1 MAHAPDLAQ
10 ATAFMWAG
18 ARLLDRRRFAHLFLG
33 GGRQATLDALRPYQH
48 ADGGFGSALEPD
60 LRGPDSQ
67 PVPTWTALV
76 ILDEADALD
85 DPLAT
90 RACDYLQTITT
101 AEGGVPFVLPTV
113 RGYPHAPWWETD
125 DHPPASLNPTAAIA
139 ALLHKR
145 HIAHPWLARATDYC
159 WRELETTEDV
169 SPYTMRAVLPFLD
182 HAPDRERAERVIARL
197 GPKLLSSGHVA
208 LTPTDEADTHT
219 PLNFAPTP
227 QSIARRLFSDEVI
240 QTHLDALA
248 TAQRDD
254 GGWDINW
261 LAWNPLAALEWRGV
275 VTIEA
280 LTTLRAYGRLA

>member
-1 MAHAPDLAQ
+1 MAQTPDLAQ

-18 ARLLDRRRFAHLFLG
+18 ARLLDRRRFAQRFLG
-33 GGRQATLDALRPYQH
+33 GERQATLDALRPYQN
-48 ADGGFGSALEPD
+48 ADGGFGNALEPD

-76 ILDEADALD
+76 ILEEADALD

-101 AEGGVPFVLPTV
+101 AEGGVPFVLPSA

-125 DHPPASLNPTAAIA
+125 DHPPAALNPTAAIA

-145 HIAHPWLARATDYC
+145 HIAHPWLAPATDYC
-159 WRELETTEDV
+159 WRELETTADV

-182 HAPDRERAERVIARL
+182 HAPDRERAERVFARL
-197 GPKLLSSGHVA
+197 GPKLLAEGHVA
-208 LTPTDEADTHT
+208 LAPTDEANTHS

-240 QTHLDALA
+240 ADHLDALA
-248 TAQRDD
+248 AAQQPD
-254 GGWDINW
+254 GGWPINW

-280 LTTLRAYGRLA
+280 LATLRAYGRLA